1 MMSAIS
7 NVPEI
12 EMNEAETQLPTMLD
26 GATPNPIT
34 SMSQGTEAGQ
44 DPTGLH
50 SDYQQLLG
58 QVLDDRFVLGTP
70 IRNDNHSVVFSVEYL
85 CSDDGTSGSSELLP
99 EQNVTFK
106 ARVYDLRNISMKLK
120 RYRLR
125 SMKRMASRE
134 VFQQQWRH
142 LEIIVYVAGNINF
155 EDHGLDDEV
164 PSGLARS
171 DTKDINQSAS
181 TVNRKTEY
189 HRESDRLRQRD
200 KRRAKR
206 GRNAVARAHSPGPE
220 LPAPTSSAP
229 RGIVDFDDA
238 TNAMFFLIHFAFNP
252 RQEVRDELPPDKMA
266 LMEAYLQKRGKIP
279 TFQSAEEAADFASIK
294 QKELISLRRI
304 AKQLP
309 KVKDRCH
316 DQLGEDLKQ
325 LQLMKTID
333 EKKQFQEG
341 TIEMRKARFRI
352 LKTVQDNLPGL
363 IRDTVVVSTLVEKLL
378 AVFHDDQNKREV
390 KNLKSWLHHVV
401 PASDLYDQIFSRLQ
415 AAEAKSKV
423 LENQL
428 KSRNS

>member
-1 MMSAIS
+1 
-7 NVPEI
+7 
-12 EMNEAETQLPTMLD
+12 MNEAETQLPSMLD
-26 GATPNPIT
+26 GATYNPVK
-34 SMSQGTEAGQ
+34 SMSQGTEARK
-44 DPTGLH
+44 DPTGLY
-50 SDYQQLLG
+50 SDYQQLSG
-58 QVLDDRFVLGTP
+58 QVLDDRFILGTP
-70 IRNDNHSVVFSVEYL
+70 IRNDNHFVVFSVEYL
-85 CSDDGTSGSSELLP
+85 CSDGGTSGSSEPLP
-99 EQNVTFK
+99 EQNVTFE
-106 ARVYDLRNISMKLK
+106 ARIYDLRNISMKLK

-134 VFQQQWRH
+134 VFQQQWQH

-155 EDHGLDDEV
+155 ENHGSDDEV
-164 PSGLARS
+164 LSMLA
-171 DTKDINQSAS
+171 DTKDVSQRAP
-181 TVNRKTEY
+181 TVNRKTGY
-189 HRESDRLRQRD
+189 QRESDRLRQRD

-206 GRNAVARAHSPGPE
+206 GRDAVARAHSPGPE
-220 LPAPTSSAP
+220 LLAPTSSPP

-266 LMEAYLQKRGKIP
+266 LMEAYLQRRGKIP

-304 AKQLP
+304 VKQLP

-316 DQLGEDLKQ
+316 DQLGEDLRQ

-363 IRDTVVVSTLVEKLL
+363 IRDTVVVSNLMKKLL
-378 AVFHDDQNKREV
+378 AVFHNDQNKREV
-390 KNLKSWLHHVV
+390 KNLKSWLHHVI
-401 PASDLYDQIFSRLQ
+401 PASDLYDQIFSRLET
-415 AAEAKSKV
+415 AEAKSKV
-423 LENQL
+423 SEKQL
-428 KSRNS
+428 KSRNP